1 MKFLEVAV
9 AAPLDHTLT
18 YLPPPA
24 PSIKLVPG
32 LRLLVPLSG
41 RQVTGYLL
49 GTQPPSHPSLAAGRL
64 RAVVDILDDSPLF
77 PAELVPFFRWIANYY
92 HYPIGRVITSALPA
106 GLTVKSGRRGVLT
119 DAGRKAITGLY
130 NTSHHAADQPWV
142 AELLAKGFLSP
153 AMIRRLSCTAD
164 RQLLNEWQKNGWL
177 EMVQSVPK
185 SRVKTRAEMFVEPAR
200 LYESFATGHDI
211 VADLKPSE
219 RKTLE
224 ILKELIRGEPSL
236 PPTSIPRKELTRL
249 YPGAGMALRGLAAK
263 EIITLAERPVYR
275 DPFGQNTPFMAEP
288 EKLTVEQETT
298 LNRLLP
304 SIAQKKFAPFLLHGV
319 TGSGKTEVYL
329 QAAAAALRSSRSVL
343 ILVPEIALATQ
354 LEAYFLSRFGDQV
367 ALLHSGLT
375 GGEFYDQWLRIMR
388 GDAKVVIGAR
398 SAVFAPL
405 ADPGLIVVDE
415 EHDSS
420 YKQEDGF
427 RYHAR
432 DLAILRGSMSRSV
445 VLLGSATPSVSSS
458 YHAECG
464 KYTRLTLSTRI
475 SHQPLPAVHIE
486 DLRKVKTVSG
496 RPPLFSPRLVA
507 ELRDN
512 LACGQQSL
520 IFLNRRGYAN
530 MVLCNDCGYILQC
543 ANCHITLTLHK
554 GRNQLLCHYCG
565 FSTHSDQVCPQC
577 SSVHM
582 VRVGF
587 GTERIEH
594 ELAALLP
601 GARLARLDRDTCAKR
616 RDYLTVLKAMLNR
629 EVDILIGTQMIA
641 KGHHFPNVTLV
652 GIVWADAGLGVPD
665 FRAAERTF
673 QLLTQV
679 TGRAGRGE
687 RPGRVVVQTHQ
698 PEHYSIAL
706 ARRNDY
712 RTIYEKEMS
721 LRKELGFPPFAR
733 MINLRISGAD
743 EDAVRGAALYLARFA
758 AKHNR
763 QSGAVRILGP
773 VPAPLTRLRGKF
785 RWQLLLLGEELESL
799 HRLCRWL
806 QQQAKTMP
814 LAKKV
819 TVSVDVDPEN
829 LL

>member
-18 YLPPPA
+18 YLPPPDH
-24 PSIKLVPG
+24 STRLVPG
-32 LRLLVPLSG
+32 LRLLVPLGG
-41 RQVTGYLL
+41 RQLTGYLL
-49 GTQPPSHPSLAAGRL
+49 GEQPSSHPSVAAGRL
-64 RAVVDILDDSPLF
+64 RAVIDVLDEAPLF
-77 PAELVPFFRWIANYY
+77 PAEMVPFFRWIANYY
-92 HYPIGRVITSALPA
+92 HYPIGKVISSALPA
-106 GLTVKSGRRGVLT
+106 GLNVKSRRRGVLT
-119 DAGRKAITGLY
+119 DAGRLAITRF
-130 NTSHHAADQPWV
+130 HQAHRADDRPWV
-142 AELLAKGFLSP
+142 AELLEKGVLSP
-153 AMIRRLSCTAD
+153 AALRRLMRTAD
-164 RQLLNEWQKNGWL
+164 RQLLHEWHKNGWL
-177 EMVQSVPK
+177 EMVQSVSG
-185 SRVKTRAEMFVEPAR
+185 SRVKTKTEMFVVPGS
-200 LYESFATGHDI
+200 LYNSYATDHD
-211 VADLKPSE
+211 AAGELKPSE
-219 RKTLE
+219 YKTIG
-224 ILKELIRGEPSL
+224 ILQELIGDALSL
-236 PPTSIPRKELTRL
+236 PSRGVSRKELTGL
-249 YPGAGMALRGLAAK
+249 YRGAGRALHGLAAK
-263 EIITLAERPVYR
+263 EIVHIVERPVYR
-275 DPFGQNTPFMAEP
+275 DPFGQSTPYMAEP
-288 EKLTVEQETT
+288 DTLTDEQKIA
-298 LNRLLP
+298 LNRIQP
-304 SIAQKKFAPFLLHGV
+304 RIAQKTFTPFLLHGI

-329 QAAAAALRSSRSVL
+329 QAAAAALDVSRSVL

-354 LEAYFLSRFGDQV
+354 LEAYFLSRFGDRV

-388 GDAKVVIGAR
+388 GEAKVVIGAR

-405 ADPGLIVVDE
+405 SDPGLIVVDE

-420 YKQEDGF
+420 YKQDDGF

-432 DLAILRGSMSRSV
+432 DLAILRGSLSRSV
-445 VLLGSATPSVSSS
+445 VLLGSATPSVNSS

-464 KYTRLTLSTRI
+464 KYERLTLSTRI
-475 SHQPLPAVHIE
+475 SQQPLPRVHIV
-486 DLRKVKTVSG
+486 DLRQVKTVSG

-507 ELRDN
+507 ELKDN
-512 LACGQQSL
+512 LAQGQQSL

-530 MVLCNDCGYILQC
+530 MVLCNDCGNTLQC
-543 ANCHITLTLHK
+543 SNCQITLTLHK

-565 FSTHSDQVCPQC
+565 FTTHSDQICPQC
-577 SSVHM
+577 ASANM

-601 GARLARLDRDTCAKR
+601 GARLARLDRDTCVKR
-616 RDYLTVLKAMLNR
+616 RDYLSILKAMHKN

-652 GIVWADAGLGVPD
+652 GIVWADAGLNVPD

-679 TGRAGRGE
+679 TGRAGRGG

-706 ARRNDY
+706 ARLHDY
-712 RTIYEKEMS
+712 GAIYEKEVS
-721 LRKELGFPPFAR
+721 LRKELGFPPFGR
-733 MINLRISGAD
+733 MINLRISGPD
-743 EDAVRGAALYLARFA
+743 EEAVRGAALSLARCA
-758 AKHNR
+758 AQGNHPNGSVK
-763 QSGAVRILGP
+763 ILGP

-785 RWQLLLLGEELESL
+785 RWQLLLLGDELEAL
-799 HRLCRWL
+799 HALCHRL
-806 QQQAKTMP
+806 QQQAKALP
-814 LAKKV
+814 CAKNV